1 MTMLNEGIDA
11 AELGRIT
18 RSCRRWNGIDS
29 LPATIR
35 DKLEEL
41 DYLSQRLLD
50 QTADRDVDFA
60 LMLVP
65 IKNNCLAL
73 KREFA
78 KIQVSFDCPSC
89 PLRAD

>member
-1 MTMLNEGIDA
+1 MLNEGIDA

-18 RSCRRWNGIDS
+18 RTCRRWNGIDS
-29 LPATIR
+29 LPDKIR
-35 DKLEEL
+35 EILGEL

-60 LMLVP
+60 LLLVL
-65 IKNNCLAL
+65 IKENCQSL

-89 PLRAD
+89 QLSAD

>member
-1 MTMLNEGIDA
+1 MLNEGIDA

-18 RSCRRWNGIDS
+18 RSCRRWNGIES

-35 DKLEEL
+35 DTLEEL
-41 DYLSQRLLD
+41 DYLSRRLPDL
-50 QTADRDVDFA
+50 TSDRNVDFA
-60 LMLVP
+60 LMLVQ
-65 IKNNCLAL
+65 IKNSCQSL

>member
-1 MTMLNEGIDA
+1 MAMLTERFDA

-18 RSCRRWNGIDS
+18 KSCRRWNGIDS
-29 LPATIR
+29 LPANIR

-50 QTADRDVDFA
+50 QTADRDLDFA
-60 LMLVP
+60 LMLVL
-65 IKNNCLAL
+65 IKNNCQFL